1 MTVNARQMDS
11 QCESNECHVVWMQQ
25 QFHVRAWKF
34 GFLEC
39 IAVQWFQV
47 CRQVPTGLYVTVAPA
62 CFRIQSWVVFTP
74 SHVHLDVSVCNL
86 FLGVFNMYI
95 FSFHPLIL
103 YQFATFF
110 MEFSTCA
117 FSVSTRWIFVK
128 LHGKQ
133 HLVGI
138 SCGVWDA
145 SQTCWAQWTM
155 GRSLWTKQLEQT
167 WKTCICSNYSW
178 CCAFNGTSD
187 RSDESVALW
196 CWPYS

>member
-1 MTVNARQMDS
+1 MSRCLNAATVP
-11 QCESNECHVVWMQQ
+11 CECMII
-25 QFHVRAWKF
+25 
-34 GFLEC
+34 GFLKC

-47 CRQVPTGLYVTVAPA
+47 CRQVSTGLYVTVAPA

-74 SHVHLDVSVCNL
+74 THVTLMYQFATFFLEFSTCTFSVSTRW
-86 FLGVFNMYI
+86 
-95 FSFHPLIL
+95 IL

-138 SCGVWDA
+138 SCGVRDA

-155 GRSLWTKQLEQT
+155 GWSFWTKQLEQT